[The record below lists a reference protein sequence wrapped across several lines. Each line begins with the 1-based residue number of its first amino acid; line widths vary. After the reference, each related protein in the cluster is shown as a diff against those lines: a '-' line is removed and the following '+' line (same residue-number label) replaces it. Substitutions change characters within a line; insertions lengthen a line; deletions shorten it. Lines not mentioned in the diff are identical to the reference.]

1 MKVNRILIAIDDS
14 KYADNAAAY
23 GFDLAHS
30 YQAQVGLVNV
40 MEPIITSST
49 DANILGGT
57 PFEPS
62 VGADPEFIRIQKEAS
77 DNVIQ
82 RVINTYAGD
91 LKVTHFTE
99 YGSKGDGIIDCSNEF
114 GADLIVVGTHS
125 RSGIDRLLMGSV
137 AEHIVRHSK
146 VPVLVVPFVESESPH
161 KSA

>member
-1 MKVNRILIAIDDS
+1 MKINRVLIAIDDS

-23 GFDLAHS
+23 GFELAHS
-30 YQAQVGLVNV
+30 YNAQVGLVNV

-57 PFEPS
+57 PFEPNI
-62 VGADPEFIRIQKEAS
+62 GADPEFIRIQKEAS

-82 RVINTYAGD
+82 RVINAYAHD

-99 YGSKGDGIIDCSNEF
+99 YGSKGDSIIDCSNEF
-114 GADLIVVGTHS
+114 GADLIVIGTHS

-137 AEHIVRHSK
+137 AEHVVRHSR
-146 VPVLVVPFVESESPH
+146 VPVLVVPFVGES
-161 KSA
+161 